1 IITSCW
7 CIGCYFGILCFV
19 FAHFHSFPVANAVRL
34 LWLTK
39 TRRDNFTPTKGT
51 RVCSRH
57 FLPVDV
63 METPGGLRS
72 LKKGAI
78 PVLFEWDNY
87 LLPPPRLSVWQ
98 GRPPVDGPPAD
109 PGENPDSEMDVTVA
123 PHHDDFQVEE
133 LQLRS
138 HFGLQRIAGS
148 DDDIRFDTRYVCTIF
163 IKKMLTCSKLILPNA
178 YKSVCDDSTA
188 EAAEIYIKLVE
199 RVSR

>member
-1 IITSCW
+1 MTKPCSRQS
-7 CIGCYFGILCFV
+7 
-19 FAHFHSFPVANAVRL
+19 FHSFPVANAVRL

-133 LQLRS
+133 LQLRTIKS
-138 HFGLQRIAGS
+138 FLGCALWTIVLLENLHGFHFKVLIKNVLVHFS
-148 DDDIRFDTRYVCTIF
+148 VLLPFRYLEFARAIC
-163 IKKMLTCSKLILPNA
+163 
-178 YKSVCDDSTA
+178 
-188 EAAEIYIKLVE
+188 
-199 RVSR
+199 